1 MLGPLSQT
9 FASDIAGGRNV
20 SVVYSPE
27 IDTPSTSFIR
37 KDYAPL
43 PLADLTRAVLA
54 AADTIV
60 FDVDLAKLAVV
71 SSLKDLIGGLRRPPT
86 TLFAVDRG
94 AARHFQ
100 TTQAYALGARAV
112 IERPLSSVAI
122 REALSALDI
131 DPSPPAIRST
141 KGAAA
146 ASIAAAH
153 RLIGASFAALST
165 GSPIE
170 LDQAM
175 TASHELFSGIGQAG
189 LERWLDTVRAHHA
202 GTFQHCLLV
211 TGAVVAYAS
220 HTALPEPTQTTLT
233 IGALLHDVGKATIPN
248 AILDKPGALTSAEF
262 ALVKTHPKVG
272 ADYLTAQGNVPPAII
287 DAVRHHHEYLD
298 GSGYPDRLSGAQISA
313 VARIMTVCDIYG
325 ALVEERSY
333 KPAKTQSEALY
344 VLIGMAQQGKV
355 DYRVVRTFAAA
366 LGTALPETAQ

>member
-9 FASDIAGGRNV
+9 FESDIAGGRNV

-37 KDYAPL
+37 TDYAPL

-189 LERWLDTVRAHHA
+189 L
-202 GTFQHCLLV
+202 
-211 TGAVVAYAS
+211 
-220 HTALPEPTQTTLT
+220 
-233 IGALLHDVGKATIPN
+233 
-248 AILDKPGALTSAEF
+248 
-262 ALVKTHPKVG
+262 
-272 ADYLTAQGNVPPAII
+272 
-287 DAVRHHHEYLD
+287 
-298 GSGYPDRLSGAQISA
+298 
-313 VARIMTVCDIYG
+313 
-325 ALVEERSY
+325 
-333 KPAKTQSEALY
+333 
-344 VLIGMAQQGKV
+344 
-355 DYRVVRTFAAA
+355 
-366 LGTALPETAQ
+366 